1 MAKRLEIYANNHSDE
16 EIASMRSDMEAMA
29 DVVND
34 EESWPVYVEEQVSA
48 ARRSAADHGETFTA
62 EDEEDCRS
70 SWQSN
75 LEEER
80 DHPLMTDL
88 DTSPEFW

>member
-1 MAKRLEIYANNHSDE
+1 MEKHLDIYANNYSDE
-16 EIASMRSDMEAMA
+16 AIASMRAEMEALA
-29 DVVND
+29 EVVDD
-34 EESWPVYVEEQVSA
+34 EESWPAYIEEQVSA
-48 ARRSAADHGETFTA
+48 ARRVSAHRGETFTA

-88 DTSPEFW
+88 DTPPEFW